1 MTQQQLVM
9 HKQGRRRFLTACFS
23 IVTILLLWRVAD
35 LQVLN
40 NDSLKLHGEERSVRV
55 VTIPAHRGA
64 IVDRN
69 RDPLA
74 ISTPVASVWAIPR
87 EVLAA
92 DEHLPKLAAVLGQ
105 EPLALRQLLK
115 DRISRDF
122 MYLKRQISPREA
134 EKIRS
139 AGVPGVYLQQEYKRY
154 YPAADVTAHIIGFT
168 TVDDSGQEGLELAYD
183 DWLSGAPGQKRVL
196 RDAKGRVV
204 ADIES
209 IQPVQSGKE
218 LVLSI
223 DQRIQYLAHREL
235 KRAIS
240 EYRASSGSL
249 VMLDSTTGEVLAMV
263 GQPAYNP
270 NDRNG
275 LKSEHYRN
283 RAVTDVFE
291 PGSTMKPFTVAAAL
305 MSGVFTTES
314 IIETGPG
321 YFYIN
326 GHKIEDIHNYGRL
339 DLHNIIRKSSN
350 VGASKLALAMGPER
364 LWNMCISLGFGQ
376 NTMSGFPGESP
387 GLINNYH
394 NWSELELATVAF
406 GHGLAV
412 TNLQLAQA
420 YATLAADGLM
430 RPISFIRVEG
440 PVEGQQVIPADVVGL
455 VKIMLESVTNDG
467 GTGELAA
474 VKGYRVGGKTGTA
487 RKLIG
492 GDYVKNRH
500 FSLFAGMA
508 PLSNPRLT
516 MVVTIDDP
524 RGGAYY
530 GGEIAAPVFANV
542 MKGALRILDIMP
554 DNLPSAENEV
564 IMAQSTAIKEPD
576 TQ

>member
-23 IVTILLLWRVAD
+23 IVTILLLWRVVD

-69 RDPLA
+69 REPLA

-92 DEHLPKLAAVLGQ
+92 DEHLPKLAAALGQ
-105 EPLALRQLLK
+105 EHLALRQLLK

-183 DWLSGAPGQKRVL
+183 DWLSGTPGQKRVL

-209 IQPVQSGKE
+209 IQSVQSGKE

-240 EYRASSGSL
+240 EHRASSGSL

-364 LWNMCISLGFGQ
+364 LWNMCIKLGFGQ

-430 RPISFIRVEG
+430 RPISFIKVEG

-467 GTGELAA
+467 GTGELAT

-487 RKLIG
+487 RKLID

-554 DNLPSAENEV
+554 DNLPSTENEV

>member
-9 HKQGRRRFLTACFS
+9 HKKGRRRFLTACFS
-23 IVTILLLWRVAD
+23 IVTMLLLWRVID

-40 NDSLKLHGEERSVRV
+40 NETLKLHGEERSVRA

-69 RDPLA
+69 HEPLA

-87 EVLAA
+87 EALAA
-92 DEHLPKLAAVLGQ
+92 EEQLPKLAAMLGQ
-105 EPLALRQLLK
+105 ETLALRQLLK
-115 DRISRDF
+115 ERARRDF
-122 MYLKRQISPREA
+122 MYLKRQISPQEA
-134 EKIRS
+134 ENIRS

-154 YPAADVTAHIIGFT
+154 YPASDVTAHIVGFT
-168 TVDDSGQEGLELAYD
+168 SVDDRGQEGLELAYD
-183 DWLSGAPGQKRVL
+183 DWLSGTPGQKRVL
-196 RDAKGRVV
+196 QDARGRVV

-209 IQPVQSGKE
+209 IQTVQSGKD

-240 EYRASSGSL
+240 EHQASSGSL
-249 VMLDSTTGEVLAMV
+249 VMLDSSTGEVLAMV

-270 NDRNG
+270 NDRSG

-339 DLHNIIRKSSN
+339 DLLNIIRKSSN
-350 VGASKLALAMGPER
+350 VGASKLALAMGPEL
-364 LWNMCISLGFGQ
+364 LWNMCTSLGFGQ

-387 GLINNYH
+387 GLINNYR

-420 YATLAADGLM
+420 YATLAADGRL
-430 RPISFIRVEG
+430 RPISFVKVEG
-440 PVEGQQVIPADVVGL
+440 PVDGQQVIPADVVGL
-455 VKIMLESVTNDG
+455 VKVMLESVTNDG
-467 GTGELAA
+467 GTGQLAA

-487 RKLIG
+487 RKLIA
-492 GDYVKNRH
+492 GDYVRNRH
-500 FSLFAGMA
+500 FSLFAGIA
-508 PLSNPRLT
+508 PLSDPR
-516 MVVTIDDP
+516 MAIVVTIDDP

-530 GGEIAAPVFANV
+530 GGEVAAPVFANV

-554 DNLPSAENEV
+554 DNLSGADSAA
-564 IMAQSTAIKEPD
+564 IMAQSAAAMEPAA
-576 TQ
+576 Q